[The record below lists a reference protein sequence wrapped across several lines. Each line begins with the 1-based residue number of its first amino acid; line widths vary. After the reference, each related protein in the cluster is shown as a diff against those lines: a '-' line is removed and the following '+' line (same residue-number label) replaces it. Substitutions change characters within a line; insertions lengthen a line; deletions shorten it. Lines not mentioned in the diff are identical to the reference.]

1 MLPLQRVHDGW
12 AVNFSSCKDTFS
24 SPIYRPKDI
33 RSLHGIPFLLQLC
46 HIWFPV
52 AFKTACWPCGR
63 KEVQEIKRTP
73 QTDHLSSM
81 QWRGS
86 DLSAHITSPFN
97 ICTCSH
103 LYQTGKRGKI
113 YGWIKFSELLCWKT
127 VKLQYFLWLTTAT
140 LRISDL
146 YKSLKLSLFCDVLF
160 FKAHKYNHTSIFLSG
175 ICYDDCVVLLDV
187 KNTEG
192 SKLLIIILSKGKS
205 KAFVWLLC

>member
-1 MLPLQRVHDGW
+1 MPPFPGVDDGW

-33 RSLHGIPFLLQLC
+33 RSLHGKPFLLQLC

-73 QTDHLSSM
+73 QADHLSSM

-86 DLSAHITSPFN
+86 DLSAHIPSPFN

-103 LYQTGKRGKI
+103 LYQTGKREKI
-113 YGWIKFSELLCWKT
+113 YGWIKFSQFLCWKT

-146 YKSLKLSLFCDVLF
+146 YNSSLKLSFWSYHFFSVMFYSLKPINTITLQYFCQEFVMMTVLFCSMSRTQ
-160 FKAHKYNHTSIFLSG
+160 KAPN
-175 ICYDDCVVLLDV
+175 C
-187 KNTEG
+187 
-192 SKLLIIILSKGKS
+192 
-205 KAFVWLLC
+205 